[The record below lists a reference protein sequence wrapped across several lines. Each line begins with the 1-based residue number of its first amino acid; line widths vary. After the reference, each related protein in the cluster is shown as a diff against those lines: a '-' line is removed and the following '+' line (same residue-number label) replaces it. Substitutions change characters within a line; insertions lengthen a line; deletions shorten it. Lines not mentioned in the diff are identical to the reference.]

1 MAKSISGCLRIETTQ
16 LDDRLVM
23 NAISVVLAYLRHELL
38 ADLRKFALLFKKE
51 MNAIGGV
58 YRNSKSF
65 W

>member
-1 MAKSISGCLRIETTQ
+1 
-16 LDDRLVM
+16 M

-51 MNAIGGV
+51 MNAIGSV